1 MASKKPTADASIYQ
15 LKIVLRDTKPPMW
28 RRIEM
33 PGSTRLDHLHLMIQ
47 AAMGW
52 YNCHLHSFTIG
63 EATYG
68 MYDDELDVDY
78 EDEREYRFHD
88 VVGGEN
94 IKFTYTYDFGD
105 NWEHDVLVEKIAPPS
120 AGVMYP
126 RCTDGARA
134 CPPED
139 VGSTCG
145 YAEFLK
151 AIRSPK
157 HEEHDSFLEWVGGKF
172 DSGAFDVGEADG
184 SVKEFKLMR
193 AEMM

>member
-1 MASKKPTADASIYQ
+1 MASRKPATKAPIYQ
-15 LKIVLRDTKPPMW
+15 LKVTLRDTKPPIW
-28 RRIEM
+28 RRVEV

-52 YNCHLHSFTIG
+52 YNCHLHSFTVG
-63 EATYG
+63 EETYG

-78 EDEREYRFHD
+78 EDERDYRLQD
-88 VVGGEN
+88 VVRSES
-94 IKFTYTYDFGD
+94 IKFMYTYDFGD
-105 NWEHDVLVEKIAPPS
+105 NWEHDVLVEKITSPK
-120 AGVMYP
+120 AGAKYP

-151 AIRSPK
+151 AIRNPK
-157 HEEHDSFLEWVGGKF
+157 HEEHDAMLEWVGGKF
-172 DSGAFDVGEADG
+172 DPEAFDVGETDA
-184 SVKEFKLMR
+184 SVRGFKSMQ